1 MTPMTL
7 HHQSAAVR
15 KDQGRSCCTASLP
28 HLLLGCTG
36 GLFLK
41 LYGGPM
47 TPMTLHHQSA
57 AVRKDQGR
65 MIEEIDALR
74 LKPNT
79 GSQGALT
86 IILSAIS

>member
-1 MTPMTL
+1 
-7 HHQSAAVR
+7 
-15 KDQGRSCCTASLP
+15 
-28 HLLLGCTG
+28 
-36 GLFLK
+36 
-41 LYGGPM
+41 M